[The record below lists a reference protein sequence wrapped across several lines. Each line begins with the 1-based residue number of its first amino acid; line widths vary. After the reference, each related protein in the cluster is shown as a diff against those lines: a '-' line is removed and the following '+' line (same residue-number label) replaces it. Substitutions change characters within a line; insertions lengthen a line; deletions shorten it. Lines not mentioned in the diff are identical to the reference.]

1 MSHWSQGVGR
11 IKNLNLFEQLAKERG
26 IEVSGSGNMR
36 SSYAGTIKAERIL
49 SYKGGQA
56 ALVEDKD
63 KAGEYFVQMDNW
75 SNPICGVIGHDGKT
89 LTRDYMVETAKQ
101 EAAMLGG
108 MIESQEVLPNG
119 SVDLVI
125 QIAV

>member
-11 IKNLNLFEQLAKERG
+11 IKDVNLLERLAKEKG
-26 IEVSGSGNMR
+26 CEVSGAGTMR
-36 SSYAGTIKAERIL
+36 SQYAGSVRAAKIL

-56 ALVEDKD
+56 ALIEDPK
-63 KAGEYFVQMDNW
+63 KPGEYFIQMDNW
-75 SNPICGVIGHDGKT
+75 SNPIRNVIGNDGGT

-101 EAAMLGG
+101 EASMLGG
-108 MIESQEVLPNG
+108 MIASQEVLADG
-119 SVDLVI
+119 SVDLLI